1 MIGHIERPAQEPV
14 PVTFPIQLVG
24 RAVAIRTDEW
34 CYVERL
40 YEGPELYDRVADP
53 RETTNLAGR
62 PEHEDVVRELRA
74 QTFRWLFET
83 SDLLPLRKDPRFDED
98 LQQAVLGT

>member
-1 MIGHIERPAQEPV
+1 VVAVRTER
-14 PVTFPIQLVG
+14 
-24 RAVAIRTDEW
+24 W

-62 PEHEDVVRELRA
+62 PELAEVERGLRDRI
-74 QTFRWLFET
+74 FRWLFET
-83 SDLLPLRKDPRFDED
+83 SDLLPLRRDPRMDQD
-98 LQQAVLGT
+98 LRRALLGS

>member
-1 MIGHIERPAQEPV
+1 MA
-14 PVTFPIQLVG
+14 L
-24 RAVAIRTDEW
+24 RTHEW

-62 PEHEDVVRELRA
+62 PEHAQIERELRDRL
-74 QTFRWLFET
+74 FRWLFET
-83 SDLLPLRKDPRFDED
+83 SDVIPLKKDPRMDRD
-98 LQQAVLGT
+98 LREALFGPKAS